1 MPQHKQFKK
10 ALKVNEKARIR
21 NKAAMT
27 RLKTFVKKVQT
38 ASSKEEAVEQ
48 LKNATTIIDSTAQ
61 KGIIKKETAAR
72 KKSRLTKF
80 VAGMKA

>member
-10 ALKVNEKARIR
+10 ALRVNEKARIR

-38 ASSKEEAVEQ
+38 APSKEEAVEH
-48 LKNATTIIDSTAQ
+48 LKNATTIIDRTAR

>member
-48 LKNATTIIDSTAQ
+48 LKNATTIIDRTAR

-80 VAGMKA
+80 VAGMEA